1 MTSGVGVAGLAE
13 KGAIAG
19 AEYYIFGAGA
29 PIFFDAGVEYIRHSN
44 DNIGNAYF
52 GYGIPL
58 NVMCK
63 VEVGTGTKNVLAR
76 YSISLPLIKD
86 WPLRISYE
94 NYRDHDEFDS
104 WQISTLFK
112 F

>member
-1 MTSGVGVAGLAE
+1 MTSGVGVAGIAE
-13 KGAIAG
+13 NGAFAG
-19 AEYYIFGAGA
+19 AEYYVFGAGA
-29 PIFFDAGVEYIRHSN
+29 AIFFDTGVEYIRHN
-44 DNIGNAYF
+44 NNVGNAYF

-58 NVMCK
+58 TVMFK
-63 VEVGTGTKNVLAR
+63 VELGTGTKNVLAR
-76 YSISLPLIKD
+76 HSITLPRIKD

-104 WQISTLFK
+104 WQVSTMFK